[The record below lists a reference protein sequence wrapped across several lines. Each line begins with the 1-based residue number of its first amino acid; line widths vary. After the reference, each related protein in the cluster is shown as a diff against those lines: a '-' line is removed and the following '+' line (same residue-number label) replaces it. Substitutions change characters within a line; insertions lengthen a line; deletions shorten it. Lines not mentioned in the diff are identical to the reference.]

1 MGWIGLSLRRLR
13 DERASAAA
21 FALLVLVTAT
31 LASAAPRALDRL
43 ADDTL
48 RADVTAGPVAPRS
61 IQLIQ
66 EDRTIPGEGDA
77 LGPIH
82 AIGDQLHATIPVQ
95 IQSLIA
101 DRAVVVDS
109 ARWSVTRKLNDP
121 TTLKLRIQPG
131 AEDRLHLTAGR
142 MPGPLSPKSS
152 THAVEVA
159 IAASSAKVLGAGIGD
174 TIDLAV
180 DGSDPLSGRLRDAIA
195 GATIVGLFTVDD
207 PTDPW
212 WLGDRGLAGPITRQL
227 AADAII
233 IDTMAL
239 VSPNEYEELLDTTAG
254 NAEAGLPAPVRITY
268 REYVDPGR
276 IRESNL
282 PSIVSAFRKL
292 EALYPDANV
301 RRTGVVG
308 NSQTAM
314 RTGLRAL
321 LESHEGRWAAAL
333 RILAVAAVGPIA
345 VAVAALGL
353 AAVFAARRRRA
364 SLSLARGRGASMPQV
379 TVAVLAEGLLLAGP
393 AAIVGAL
400 LSVALV
406 PGDPPRGAIAIGLA
420 TAVLAIGILVAAT
433 VPGVR
438 VAGLGGGRGAVRATR
453 PTPRRLVF
461 EAFVVILSVIGTVL
475 LRQRGIAAS
484 SAAGTLPTADP
495 LAAAVP
501 ALAGL
506 AAGLVAVRLLPILI
520 APFGRLVRR
529 SRGLVPLLAL
539 RRAAAG
545 GTASILLVLLATSS
559 IGAFSAA
566 ALVHL
571 ERAADAVAYETVGAD
586 YQVSRSDNPLTAHFD
601 FKSLPGVEAAAT
613 LFRGRAAIATH
624 GAYPDVGVLDVSD
637 YELVVAGTPEAG
649 ALPSELFGPAVE
661 PLPIIVSDELASH
674 TGGVQV
680 GEVVS
685 LTIQGYSFKAKAV
698 ASRASFPGMA
708 DTSLFI
714 LVNRD
719 QVRALFP
726 AAPLLPSV
734 AFLRAPPGAAADLH
748 AAVAKAMPPAT
759 FTGRAEL
766 SDRLR
771 DTPVVGAIRLG
782 IAVAAAVAALYAA
795 LAVAAALGL
804 AGSARAIELA
814 HLRTLGLADGQA
826 SGVLLAEHAPAIA
839 LAFAG
844 GLALGI
850 GLFVVLVPGLGLDA
864 LVGASTDL
872 PPPVD
877 AGLLAITA
885 AGVAAVVALGLG
897 LGILSGRSAS
907 PVSALRRGFE

>member
-1 MGWIGLSLRRLR
+1 MSWIGLALRRLR

-31 LASAAPRALDRL
+31 LASAAPRGLDRL
-43 ADDTL
+43 ADETL
-48 RADVTAGPVAPRS
+48 RADLTTGPVAPRS

-66 EDRTIPGEGDA
+66 EDRIIMGDTDP
-77 LGPIH
+77 LGPIE
-82 AIGDQLHATIPVQ
+82 AIGDQLHATIPSQ
-95 IQSLIA
+95 IQALIA
-101 DRAVVVDS
+101 DRSVVVD
-109 ARWSVTRKLNDP
+109 APRWQVTKKLNDP
-121 TTLKLRIQPG
+121 TTVKLRIQPG
-131 AEDRLHLTAGR
+131 AENRIHLTSGR
-142 MPGPLSPKSS
+142 MPHAVVPESP
-152 THAVEVA
+152 THAIEVA
-159 IAASSAKVLGAGIGD
+159 IASSSAKALGAGLGD
-174 TIDLAV
+174 TIPLEI
-180 DGSDPLSGRLRDAIA
+180 DGSDPLSQRLRDATA

-212 WLGDRGLAGPITRQL
+212 WLGDGGLAGPITRQV

-239 VSPNEYEELLDTTAG
+239 VSPDEYQELLDATAG
-254 NAEAGLPAPVRITY
+254 SAATGLPAPVRMTY
-268 REYVDPGR
+268 REYIDPNR
-276 IRESNL
+276 IREANL
-282 PSIVSAFRKL
+282 PAVVAAFRKL

-301 RRTGVVG
+301 SRTGVVG

-314 RTGLRAL
+314 RTGLRAS
-321 LESHEGRWAAAL
+321 LEAHEGRWASAL

-364 SLSLARGRGASMPQV
+364 SLSLARGRGASMPQIA
-379 TVAVLAEGLLLAGP
+379 VAVLAEGLLLAGP
-393 AAIVGAL
+393 AAVLGAL
-400 LSVALV
+400 LAVALV
-406 PGDPPRGAIAIGLA
+406 PGDPPRGALAIGLG
-420 TAVLAIGILVAAT
+420 TAGLAIAILIAAT

-438 VAGLGGGRGAVRATR
+438 VAALGGGREAVRAIR

-461 EAFVVILSVIGTVL
+461 EAFVVVLSVIGTVL

-539 RRAAAG
+539 RRAAGG

-571 ERAADAVAYETVGAD
+571 ERAADAVAYDTVGAD

-601 FKSLPGVEAAAT
+601 FKTLPGVEAAAT

-637 YELVVAGTPEAG
+637 YELVVTGTPEAG

-661 PLPIIVSDELASH
+661 PLPIIVSDDLASH
-674 TGGVQV
+674 TGGVKV

-698 ASRASFPGMA
+698 ASRSTFPGMS
-708 DTSLFI
+708 DTNLFI

-719 QVRALFP
+719 QLRTLFP
-726 AAPLLPSV
+726 AAPLLPNV
-734 AFLRAPPGAAADLH
+734 AFLRAPPSAAADLKT
-748 AAVAKAMPPAT
+748 ALATAMPPASL
-759 FTGRAEL
+759 TGRAEL

-771 DTPVVGAIRLG
+771 DAPVVGAIRVG

-872 PPPVD
+872 PLPVD